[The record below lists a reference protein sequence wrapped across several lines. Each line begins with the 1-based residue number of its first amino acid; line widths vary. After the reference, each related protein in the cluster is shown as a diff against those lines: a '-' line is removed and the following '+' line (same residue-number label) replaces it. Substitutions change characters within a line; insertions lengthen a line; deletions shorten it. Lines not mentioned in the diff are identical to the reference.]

1 MCSGHLAVY
10 PPLGMRRVGRPRV
23 RYERLNRF
31 AADRMLAARSRAA
44 HRFWK
49 RVSDSTVTVEATW
62 VRDEAFY
69 ASWRRA
75 NGMDP

>member
-10 PPLGMRRVGRPRV
+10 PPLGMRRVERPRI

-31 AADRMLAARSRAA
+31 AADRMLAAGSPAA

-62 VRDEAFY
+62 VRDEAF
-69 ASWRRA
+69 WRSF
-75 NGMDP
+75 DQPQS

>member
-1 MCSGHLAVY
+1 MCSGHLAIY
-10 PPLGMRRVGRPRV
+10 PPLGMRRVERPRV

-31 AADRMLAARSRAA
+31 AADRMLTARSPAA

-62 VRDEAFY
+62 VSDEAFY